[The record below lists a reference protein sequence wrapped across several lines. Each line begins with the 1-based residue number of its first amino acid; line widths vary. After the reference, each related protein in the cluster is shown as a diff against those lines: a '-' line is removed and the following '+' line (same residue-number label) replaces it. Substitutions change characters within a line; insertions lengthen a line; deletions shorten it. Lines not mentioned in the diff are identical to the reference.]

1 MKLASRQSKNSNRK
15 MSILRFE
22 TSWLYKCFASV
33 KVLKK
38 RGLCLT
44 PYHIFILLPSLK
56 QNVCIDELVLRLKLW
71 KSKWYFFLNTM
82 PFDENLFDF
91 FLCET
96 DLNVFFHF
104 VLFIGFSFSCYLLD
118 DNVLFSC
125 KNTPIRVMRNCSG
138 RVSKDFDELHVCSI
152 FWLYCPGR

>member
-1 MKLASRQSKNSNRK
+1 
-15 MSILRFE
+15 MSDPIPHIYFIAFIEAKRLHRRTGFTTE
-22 TSWLYKCFASV
+22 T
-33 KVLKK
+33 LKK
-38 RGLCLT
+38 
-44 PYHIFILLPSLK
+44 
-56 QNVCIDELVLRLKLW
+56 QMV
-71 KSKWYFFLNTM
+71 FFLNTM

-91 FLCET
+91 VLCET

-152 FWLYCPGR
+152 F

>member
-22 TSWLYKCFASV
+22 TSWLYKCFASL

-71 KSKWYFFLNTM
+71 KSKWYFFSKHNAIWRKL
-82 PFDENLFDF
+82 
-91 FLCET
+91 
-96 DLNVFFHF
+96 

>member
-1 MKLASRQSKNSNRK
+1 MKLASRQSKNSHRK

-71 KSKWYFFLNTM
+71 KSKWYFFSKHNAIWRK
-82 PFDENLFDF
+82 FGRF
-91 FLCET
+91 FVRNEPEYI
-96 DLNVFFHF
+96 FHL
-104 VLFIGFSFSCYLLD
+104 VLFVGFCFSCYLVID
-118 DNVLFSC
+118 DNVLLSC
-125 KNTPIRVMRNCSG
+125 KNTPIRAMRNFSG